1 VRRIITTGRRDAR
14 EGRVE
19 VLQGLS
25 PESQVLAARYD
36 NLREGSKALVLA
48 GKQPAAVASAASGAA
63 RAHQ

>member
-1 VRRIITTGRRDAR
+1 
-14 EGRVE
+14 VE